1 MNPFLDTPQ
10 IEELIEFNYWDDE
23 ETKIE
28 VEDYYDDLASGI
40 PFDSSYDFWW
50 LNFLPLLWLWDSVKS
65 LPI

>member
-1 MNPFLDTPQ
+1 MFRTKPMNPFLDTPQ

-40 PFDSSYDFWW
+40 PFDSSYDF
-50 LNFLPLLWLWDSVKS
+50 
-65 LPI
+65 

>member
-40 PFDSSYDFWW
+40 PF
-50 LNFLPLLWLWDSVKS
+50 
-65 LPI
+65 